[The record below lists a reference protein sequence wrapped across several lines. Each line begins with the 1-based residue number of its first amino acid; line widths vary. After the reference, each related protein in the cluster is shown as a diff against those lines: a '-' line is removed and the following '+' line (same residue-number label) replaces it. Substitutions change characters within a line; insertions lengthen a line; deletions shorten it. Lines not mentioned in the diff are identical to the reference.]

1 MKNQITIREALT
13 EEDAAAF
20 WEQLRI
26 YFMRDIFPDPED
38 GDREY
43 FLSDTEYRAHIQKIH
58 DREQDRCRYLFF
70 HRDGQDIGFA
80 MPVIFTTEDGKCFI
94 MEYCVYPEFRG
105 NGTGK
110 ECAGVLLD
118 WARKNGAL
126 YAELNCGSNERR
138 LRFWES
144 LGFIKNGADEWG
156 EPLMILPP
164 KDDVPITVEI
174 LTDSED
180 WQLKKLENGFLTEI
194 GEEALTEEKQKRLAE
209 AIRAEK
215 ISFFL
220 AMRGTR
226 AVGMCSV
233 ARCFST
239 FSCGDIGVF
248 EDFFIEPVFRRK
260 GIARKLA
267 QAVQAWCRENGMASL
282 TVSCA
287 PCDEDMYRALGFAL
301 PLGQSFACLPQ
312 EQ

>member
-1 MKNQITIREALT
+1 MT
-13 EEDAAAF
+13 E
-20 WEQLRI
+20 
-26 YFMRDIFPDPED
+26 
-38 GDREY
+38 
-43 FLSDTEYRAHIQKIH
+43 
-58 DREQDRCRYLFF
+58 
-70 HRDGQDIGFA
+70 
-80 MPVIFTTEDGKCFI
+80 V
-94 MEYCVYPEFRG
+94 
-105 NGTGK
+105 
-110 ECAGVLLD
+110 
-118 WARKNGAL
+118 
-126 YAELNCGSNERR
+126 
-138 LRFWES
+138 
-144 LGFIKNGADEWG
+144 
-156 EPLMILPP
+156 
-164 KDDVPITVEI
+164 
-174 LTDSED
+174 
-180 WQLKKLENGFLTEI
+180 

-287 PCDEDMYRALGFAL
+287 PCDEGMYRALGFAL
-301 PLGQSFACLPQ
+301 PLGQSFASLPQ

>member
-1 MKNQITIREALT
+1 MENKIQIMIREAVT
-13 EEDAAAF
+13 DSDTAAF
-20 WEQLRI
+20 WEQLYA
-26 YFMRDIFPDPED
+26 YFKRDIFPEPED
-38 GDREY
+38 PDREY
-43 FLSDTEYRAHIQKIH
+43 FLGGEYREQIQRIH
-58 DREQDRCRYLFF
+58 DRAENRCSWLFF
-70 HRDGQDIGFA
+70 SRDGQDIGLA
-80 MPVIFTTEDGKCFI
+80 MPVIFPAEDGKCFL
-94 MEYCVYPEFRG
+94 MEFCVFPEFRG
-105 NGTGK
+105 GTGRQ
-110 ECAGVLLD
+110 CAAALLD
-118 WARKNGAL
+118 WAKENGAR
-126 YAELNCGSNERR
+126 YAELNCGNARR
-138 LRFWES
+138 SRFWES
-144 LGFIKNGADEWG
+144 VGFRKNGADEWG
-156 EPLMILPP
+156 EPLMLLPP
-164 KDDVPITVEI
+164 EDEVPVTVRR
-174 LTDSED
+174 LTEPED
-180 WQLKKLENGFLTEI
+180 WQLKKLENGFLTEV

-267 QAVQAWCRENGMASL
+267 QAAQAWCRENGMASL

-287 PCDEDMYRALGFAL
+287 LCDEGMYRALGFAL

>member
-1 MKNQITIREALT
+1 MLLPPEDEVPVTVRRLT
-13 EEDAAAF
+13 E
-20 WEQLRI
+20 
-26 YFMRDIFPDPED
+26 PE
-38 GDREY
+38 
-43 FLSDTEYRAHIQKIH
+43 
-58 DREQDRCRYLFF
+58 
-70 HRDGQDIGFA
+70 
-80 MPVIFTTEDGKCFI
+80 
-94 MEYCVYPEFRG
+94 
-105 NGTGK
+105 N
-110 ECAGVLLD
+110 
-118 WARKNGAL
+118 
-126 YAELNCGSNERR
+126 
-138 LRFWES
+138 
-144 LGFIKNGADEWG
+144 
-156 EPLMILPP
+156 
-164 KDDVPITVEI
+164 
-174 LTDSED
+174 

-267 QAVQAWCRENGMASL
+267 QAAQAWCRENGMASL

-287 PCDEDMYRALGFAL
+287 PCDEGMYRALGFAL